1 MLRLLA
7 IALVAGASLLASP
20 AMAFPVTVQSV
31 LFDYDGNVLTVGP
44 AATDPSGNAVIN
56 GDFTILQAPGAVE
69 PTVGDGIDDW
79 TRGIF
84 DFRGDPAYAQFI
96 TGGTITAATL
106 SLVLSP
112 VDGLFSNDQ
121 FNLENGPFTGSPE
134 IGNQLYDNA
143 FLENGISKIV
153 TLNLLNYFTSEQ
165 LMNFLSGGTG
175 DFLNDGR
182 IVFTYG
188 DDTIVSGAMMQL
200 TAVPEPP
207 TLALVGVALAGFGA
221 ARRRKVREGVVARR

>member
-1 MLRLLA
+1 MLRLIA

-20 AMAFPVTVQSV
+20 VMAFPVTVQSV
-31 LFDYDGNVLTVGP
+31 LFDYDGSVLTVGP
-44 AATDPSGNAVIN
+44 AATDPSGNAVSN
-56 GDFTILQAPGAVE
+56 GDFTILQAPGAVDL
-69 PTVGDGIDDW
+69 TVGNGLDDW
-79 TRGIF
+79 TRGTF
-84 DFRGDPAYAQFI
+84 DFRGDPAYVQFV
-96 TGGTITAATL
+96 TAARITAATL

-112 VDGLFSNDQ
+112 IDGLFSNDQ
-121 FNLENGPFTGSPE
+121 FNLENGPFTGDPE

-207 TLALVGVALAGFGA
+207 TLALVGLALAGFGA
-221 ARRRKVREGVVARR
+221 ARRRRG